1 MCVYKELYVLNLEE
15 EKIIP
20 FTNYRYRLNKFGE
33 VTDFNGEILK
43 IENIGGSA
51 YVAFDWVYGFQ
62 SYELGLVAVV
72 TALNVKIPPNL
83 FNRIEVIYS
92 DNNQLNTMP
101 SNLSYRFKG
110 SPIELV
116 NKPGFFYIPFYTS
129 YGISEKGEVF
139 SIKTNIILT
148 WNRTK
153 PQKIKNIT
161 GGYFVS
167 AADKDTGVRTSVSRH
182 RLLGLT
188 FLKYEINPNKLVIN
202 HKNGIP
208 GDDDPSNLEWVTRK
222 ENNIH
227 AINSGLMPNSVVRL
241 LVKNLLTGEIQK
253 YNSIADCARAL
264 NIGDSALRVRVY
276 KTFAKRY
283 PDNLAFK
290 IDDDREWPAMDKN
303 ISSSNGWK
311 SVVAKNV
318 FTGECF
324 IFGSPTEA
332 GDNVGVCNESV
343 QWIANTESKRPIN
356 GFIFRYLTD
365 DVVWPEYSFKE
376 LEMFRRS
383 PKVAASGVLVKNPQG
398 EEVAFYGNINTA
410 AKECGVSPAEIR
422 RYCNGKKTKNGNT
435 FSFYKLDY

>member
-1 MCVYKELYVLNLEE
+1 MLNLEE

-43 IENIGGSA
+43 IENIDGTAS
-51 YVAFDWVYGFQ
+51 VAFDWVYGLQ
-62 SYELGLVAVV
+62 SYELGMVAVV
-72 TALNVKIPPNL
+72 TALNVKIPPHL
-83 FNRIEVIYS
+83 FNRIEVIYG

-116 NKPGFFYIPFYTS
+116 NKPDFFYIPFYTS

-139 SIKTNIILT
+139 SIKTNKILAWT
-148 WNRTK
+148 RTK
-153 PQKIKNIT
+153 PSKIKNIT

-167 AADKDTGVRTSVSRH
+167 AAEKDTGARASVSRH
-182 RLLGLT
+182 RLLGFT
-188 FLKYEINPNKLVIN
+188 FLKYKINPAKLVIN
-202 HKNGIP
+202 HRNGIP
-208 GDDDPSNLEWVTRK
+208 GDDDLSNLEWVTRK

-227 AINSGLMPNSVVRL
+227 AINSGLMPNSVVKL

-253 YNSIADCARAL
+253 YNSIADCSRAL
-264 NIGDSALRVRVY
+264 NIGHSKLCVRTY
-276 KTFAKRY
+276 KTFKKRY

-290 IDDDREWPAMDKN
+290 IDDNSDWPVMDKHV
-303 ISSSNGWK
+303 SSAYGWR

-324 IFGSPTEA
+324 IFSSASDA
-332 GDNVGVCNESV
+332 GDNVGVCNESA
-343 QWIANTESKRPIN
+343 QWIADTESKRPVN

-365 DVVWPEYSFKE
+365 DIVWPEYSLKE
-376 LEMFRRS
+376 LEIFRRS
-383 PKVAASGVLVKNPQG
+383 PKLAASGVLVKNPQG
-398 EEVAFYGNINTA
+398 DEVAFYGNINTA

-422 RYCNGKKTKNGNT
+422 RYCNGKKTKNGNI